1 MREKPLSNQTL
12 MDLCGGLALLLH
24 AGVGTADGL
33 DLLGQ
38 QQEEPALAQLLAD
51 LARRVDDGASLA
63 QALEDSRRF
72 PHYLCALTEVGEAA
86 GRTEEALNALA
97 RHYESRMSLDRRL
110 RSALL
115 YPCILMLIMLGVIVV
130 LLTKVLP
137 VFDQV
142 YAGLGGSLTG
152 VAGGMLALGRVL
164 DRGMPVLC
172 LLLAA
177 AGVFLVL
184 FSLSESFR
192 QGLVSRWRRRF
203 GDRGVSRKISD
214 GRFAQALSM
223 GMASGLPLEDALT
236 QAADLLED
244 VPGAQARCRDC
255 LDRLDRGDEL
265 AQAVRQ
271 SEVLPPAECRLLA
284 LGLRS
289 GSGDRVMED
298 IARRLGQ
305 AGEDA
310 LEDRVSQVEPA
321 LVGVTSVLVGIILLS
336 VMLPLMHIMSA
347 IG

>member
-38 QQEEPALAQLLAD
+38 QQEEPALAKLLTD

-63 QALEDSRRF
+63 QALEDSGRF
-72 PHYLCALTEVGEAA
+72 PHYLCALIEVGEAA
-86 GRTEEALNALA
+86 GRTEEALAALE

-152 VAGGMLALGRVL
+152 VAGGLLALGRVL
-164 DRGMPVLC
+164 DGGMPVLC
-172 LLLAA
+172 ALLGA
-177 AGVFLVL
+177 AGIFLVL
-184 FSLSESFR
+184 FSLSEGFR
-192 QGLVSRWRRRF
+192 QRLVSGWRRRF
-203 GDRGVSRKISD
+203 GDRGVSRKIDD

-236 QAADLLED
+236 QAAGLLED
-244 VPGAQARCRDC
+244 SPSAQARCRDC
-255 LDRLDRGDEL
+255 LERLDRGEEL

>member
-38 QQEEPALAQLLAD
+38 QQEEPALAKLLAD

-63 QALEDSRRF
+63 QALEDSGRF

-152 VAGGMLALGRVL
+152 VAGGLLALGRVL
-164 DRGMPVLC
+164 DRGMPVL
-172 LLLAA
+172 AA
-177 AGVFLVL
+177 AGVFLAL
-184 FSLSESFR
+184 FSLSEGFR
-192 QGLVSRWRRRF
+192 QKLVSRWRWRF

-255 LDRLDRGDEL
+255 LDRLDRGEEL
-265 AQAVRQ
+265 SQAVRQ

-310 LEDRVSQVEPA
+310 LEDRVSRVEPA
-321 LVGVTSVLVGIILLS
+321 LVGVTSVLVGVILLS

>member
-38 QQEEPALAQLLAD
+38 QQEEPALAKLLTD

-63 QALEDSRRF
+63 QALEDSGRF
-72 PHYLCALTEVGEAA
+72 PHYLCALIEVGEAA
-86 GRTEEALNALA
+86 GRTEEALAAL
-97 RHYESRMSLDRRL
+97 ESRMSLDRRL

-152 VAGGMLALGRVL
+152 VAGGLLSLGRVL
-164 DRGMPVLC
+164 DGGMPVLC
-172 LLLAA
+172 ALLAA
-177 AGVFLVL
+177 AGVFLAL
-184 FSLSESFR
+184 FSLSEGFR
-192 QGLVSRWRRRF
+192 RRLVSGWRRRF
-203 GDRGVSRKISD
+203 GDRGVSRKIDD

-236 QAADLLED
+236 QAAGLLED
-244 VPGAQARCRDC
+244 SPSAQARCRDC
-255 LDRLDRGDEL
+255 LERLDRGEEL

-271 SEVLPPAECRLLA
+271 SGVLPPAECRLLA

-310 LEDRVSQVEPA
+310 LEDRVSRVEPA
-321 LVGVTSVLVGIILLS
+321 LVGVTSVLVGVILLS